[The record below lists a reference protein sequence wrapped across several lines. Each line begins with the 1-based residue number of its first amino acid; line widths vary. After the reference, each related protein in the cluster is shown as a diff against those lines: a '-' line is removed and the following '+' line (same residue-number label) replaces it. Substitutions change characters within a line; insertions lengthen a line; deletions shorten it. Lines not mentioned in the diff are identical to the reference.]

1 MLMID
6 SINFAEKII
15 GEILKKKQ
23 ALMAAN
29 MSGVLEDHFQYKF
42 NCGNFQALTYI
53 EEYTRNLVAQL
64 SKPEKDELA

>member
-1 MLMID
+1 
-6 SINFAEKII
+6 
-15 GEILKKKQ
+15 
-23 ALMAAN
+23 MAAN